1 VEAGGP
7 LFAPDRMSVWPVEG
21 GRYGVDGTYQGRWLD
36 VAAWASDPRRGV
48 GGDRS
53 FPRPAGRAVGVDIG
67 ACVVARAAR
76 HRVAS
81 QARRSICFM
90 ATSPEEL
97 ALDLSRAS
105 LQSQE
110 QSENQLREK
119 ATAVLAA
126 ASIVVPV
133 AALAVGHGPAV
144 VAIPFGGAAVA
155 YALCVRECGAA
166 LFPQGVSAGLLGGEL
181 LETTR
186 RSGMDL
192 DQMQEAAATYLDD
205 GYRHNRAIL
214 EIAMK
219 RVGRAISLLTI
230 EVLALVVSL
239 VVTLVS

>member
-1 VEAGGP
+1 
-7 LFAPDRMSVWPVEG
+7 
-21 GRYGVDGTYQGRWLD
+21 
-36 VAAWASDPRRGV
+36 
-48 GGDRS
+48 
-53 FPRPAGRAVGVDIG
+53 
-67 ACVVARAAR
+67 
-76 HRVAS
+76 
-81 QARRSICFM
+81 M
-90 ATSPEEL
+90 ATTPEEL

-144 VAIPFGGAAVA
+144 VAIPFSGAAVA
-155 YALCVRECGAA
+155 YVLCVRECGAA

-205 GYRHNRAIL
+205 GYRRNDVLL
-214 EIAMK
+214 ETTTK
-219 RVGRAISLLTI
+219 RVGHAINWLTVEI
-230 EVLALVVSL
+230 LALAVAL
-239 VVTLVS
+239 VATLVS

>member
-1 VEAGGP
+1 
-7 LFAPDRMSVWPVEG
+7 
-21 GRYGVDGTYQGRWLD
+21 
-36 VAAWASDPRRGV
+36 
-48 GGDRS
+48 
-53 FPRPAGRAVGVDIG
+53 
-67 ACVVARAAR
+67 
-76 HRVAS
+76 
-81 QARRSICFM
+81 M

-144 VAIPFGGAAVA
+144 IAIPFGGAAVA

-166 LFPQGVSAGLLGGEL
+166 LFPQSVRFGLLGGDL
-181 LETTR
+181 LEATR
-186 RSGMDL
+186 QSGVDL
-192 DQMQEAAATYLDD
+192 DQMQAAAATYLDD
-205 GYRHNRAIL
+205 GYKHNHAIL